1 MYDPNARLFS
11 RVDPPGTRDT
21 PEKMQAFILRH
32 GAFFVLVAVLL
43 VQLLLLS
50 FQVTGQTTE
59 NRSVPL
65 FRVWMVAVLHPFQ
78 ASLGATV
85 NATTGAV
92 SRVHGLWSTE
102 QENRELRVQL
112 IDAQFRIRQL
122 AEKSAEG
129 DRLHALLELKQRLPF
144 NTVAAEVIAISP
156 GENSSA
162 VYIDKGS
169 DAGLTADMAVLTQTG
184 VVGKIVA
191 VYPYTSQVLLITDP
205 ASGAGCLLDRTRIQG
220 VLKGDAR
227 LCRLQYI
234 MNEESVQDGDHV
246 LTSGLDQIYPKG
258 LLVGTVTSVGEGNIY
273 KNIVVRPAAALDR
286 LEDVLVAAKPVRVEQ
301 QVLARPPGGR
311 R

>member
-11 RVDPPGTRDT
+11 RAASPATRDA

-50 FQVTGQTTE
+50 FQVTGQTAE
-59 NRSVPL
+59 NRQAPL

-102 QENRELRVQL
+102 RENRDLRVQL

-122 AEKSAEG
+122 SEKSAEG
-129 DRLHALLELKQRLPF
+129 DRLHALLELKQHLPF
-144 NTVAAEVIAISP
+144 STVAAEVIAISP

-162 VYIDKGS
+162 VYIDKGG
-169 DAGLTADMAVLTQTG
+169 DAGLTPDLAVLTQSG

-205 ASGAGCLLDRTRIQG
+205 ASGVGCLLDRTRIQG
-220 VLKGDAR
+220 VLKGDSR

-234 MNEESVQDGDHV
+234 MNEDSVQDGDQV

-273 KNIVVRPAAALDR
+273 KNIVVRPATALDR
-286 LEDVLVAAKPVRVEQ
+286 LEDVLVAAKPVRIEQ
-301 QVLARPPGGR
+301 QVLVRPPGGKR
-311 R
+311 